1 MSVIRI
7 ITFYALAIVLLASGM
22 SRASAAK
29 QTAGAGPQSGLDL
42 GAPSS
47 VSPGPVPARKFVL
60 AELAWLSGRW
70 QGQWGPRVVEQ
81 VWTPAKADMMLGT
94 YRVIENDKTL
104 VVELL
109 ALAESPDGI
118 EYRIRHF
125 TPTLA
130 PWEKAG
136 STVLNLVSMDI
147 KRIVFENPVDGQ
159 PKHAILDRI
168 DEDTYVSRS
177 EIVPLEGNAQVVS
190 ITFRR
195 QKPVLKKP

>member
-7 ITFYALAIVLLASGM
+7 ITIYALGVAVVASGI
-22 SRASAAK
+22 SRASTA
-29 QTAGAGPQSGLDL
+29 QQSTAGSQSGFAS

-47 VSPGPVPARKFVL
+47 VGSGSAPARKFSL
-60 AELAWLSGRW
+60 ADLAWLSGRW

-81 VWTPAKADMMLGT
+81 DWTPSKADMMLGT
-94 YRVIENDKTL
+94 YRVIESDKTL

-109 ALAESPDGI
+109 ALTESPNGV

-130 PWEKAG
+130 PWEKSG
-136 STVLNLVSMDI
+136 STVLNLVSVDS

-159 PKHAILDRI
+159 PKHAILDRV
-168 DEDTYVSRS
+168 DDDTYVSRS

-190 ITFRR
+190 ITFHR
-195 QKPVLKKP
+195 QKPALKKP

>member
-1 MSVIRI
+1 MSLVRI
-7 ITFYALAIVLLASGM
+7 ITIHALGFAIVALGI
-22 SRASAAK
+22 SRALPARQSAGS
-29 QTAGAGPQSGLDL
+29 GAQSRFDSA
-42 GAPSS
+42 APSS
-47 VSPGPVPARKFVL
+47 AGPSAVTATKFTL
-60 AELAWLSGRW
+60 ADLAWLSGRW

-81 VWTPAKADMMLGT
+81 DWTPAKADMMVGV
-94 YRVIENDKTL
+94 YRVIENGKTL

-109 ALAESPDGI
+109 AFSESPDGV

-130 PWEKAG
+130 PWEKSS
-136 STVLNLVSMDI
+136 STVLNLVSVDT
-147 KRIVFENPVDGQ
+147 KRSVFENSIDGQ

>member
-7 ITFYALAIVLLASGM
+7 ITFYALAIVLLASGV
-22 SRASAAK
+22 SRASAPN

-47 VSPGPVPARKFVL
+47 VSPGSVPARKFVL
-60 AELAWLSGRW
+60 ADLAWLSGRW
-70 QGQWGPRVVEQ
+70 QGQWGPRIVEQ
-81 VWTPAKADMMLGT
+81 DWTPAKADMMLGM

-109 ALAESPDGI
+109 ALTESPDGI

-130 PWEKAG
+130 PWEKSG
-136 STVLNLVSMDI
+136 SAVLNLVSMDI

-177 EIVPLEGNAQVVS
+177 EIVPPEGDVQVVS

-195 QKPVLKKP
+195 QKAVLKKQ